1 MLWSFNN
8 HFVIDN
14 SFKQEYD
21 KPNITAFFNRSL
33 QFFQEN
39 SLVLKPELFS
49 LQKYTKDVYG
59 LNVINQLNLN
69 KHPMLIPLTWDK
81 KQKFISFI
89 ESCVQKYS
97 QVKKDNQ
104 VFSLTVGKRVFFLLL
119 INKQFKQIKLE
130 TALKYL
136 GFKTSLGA
144 MDSTTES

>member
-1 MLWSFNN
+1 M
-8 HFVIDN
+8 
-14 SFKQEYD
+14 
-21 KPNITAFFNRSL
+21 

-69 KHPMLIPLTWDK
+69 KHPMLTPLTWDK